1 MSLKSWTW
9 SFEPFSTSVVALAPT
24 ATSTGQAD
32 NPNFA
37 CGLDAECSSTDQ
49 GDGKRLPGIL
59 FSTHEG

>member
-1 MSLKSWTW
+1 MSLKNWTW

-37 CGLDAECSSTDQ
+37 CGLDAERIDLATAVQRIPLLVPNSS
-49 GDGKRLPGIL
+49 
-59 FSTHEG
+59 E